1 MIVNF
6 APIFYAGN
14 KLLTELNGSL
24 SKNHCKSRDIV
35 DAMASVKQM
44 LNKLEQKQNEFTTI
58 WDEFKK
64 YMSNLKTLGGLI
76 DGINIVTKWI
86 FGTGE
91 EMIAH
96 EIGTD
101 LQASER
107 LCNSHNSLEIYLIY
121 GFYAELNYKI
131 KRFLNEK
138 DSMTMKSVAFK
149 DFIAQKQFMDFL
161 CRGFANRLERRRI
174 VLIACVRFYRLV
186 TAYFDRTSQC
196 FDQHIVG
203 NKIIEYEICVDK
215 LQSLRELK
223 IDLENVVRE
232 LDKEGEKLSDVLSM
246 PVKDVLGRDTGVDYS
261 QEISMVRDI
270 LTETKNRRNIF
281 FESAELQILTFEKI
295 IHIHT
300 YERDAMMATKWIDE
314 LLSYTIKTHS
324 YVGSNIHE
332 IQRQKQHLQKVQE
345 TAKVSHSPQYMYM
358 SNLRYNNFVAFSFF
372 FFSIDF
378 VLFSLC
384 HL

>member
-1 MIVNF
+1 MNDS
-6 APIFYAGN
+6 
-14 KLLTELNGSL
+14 LN
-24 SKNHCKSRDIV
+24 KNHSKSRDIV
-35 DAMASVKQM
+35 DAISSVKQM
-44 LNKLEQKQNEFTTI
+44 LNKLEPKQTEFTAI

-64 YMSNLKTLGGLI
+64 YMSNLKKLSGLI
-76 DGINIVTKWI
+76 EGINIVTKWI
-86 FGTGE
+86 LGTGE
-91 EMIAH
+91 EMIGKQH
-96 EIGTD
+96 KIGTD
-101 LQASER
+101 LHTSETLR
-107 LCNSHNSLEIYLIY
+107 DSHDALEIKCCETY

-131 KRFLNEK
+131 KRFLNGK

-186 TAYFDRTSQC
+186 TVYFERTSQC

-203 NKIIEYEICVDK
+203 NKIIGFEICVDK

-232 LDKEGEKLSDVLSM
+232 LEKEGEKLGDVLSI

-261 QEISMVRDI
+261 QQIYMVRDI
-270 LTETKNRRNIF
+270 LTETKNRRKIF
-281 FESAELQILTFEKI
+281 LESTELQTLTFEQI

-300 YERDAMMATKWIDE
+300 YERDAMMANNWIDE

-324 YVGSNIHE
+324 YVGCNIHE

-345 TAKVSHSPQYMYM
+345 TAKVSLNQFIIIQIEKP
-358 SNLRYNNFVAFSFF
+358 NVEPSF
-372 FFSIDF
+372 
-378 VLFSLC
+378 
-384 HL
+384 H

>member
-1 MIVNF
+1 MNDS
-6 APIFYAGN
+6 
-14 KLLTELNGSL
+14 LN
-24 SKNHCKSRDIV
+24 KNHCKSRDIA

-44 LNKLEQKQNEFTTI
+44 LNKLEQKQNEFTAI
-58 WDEFKK
+58 WDEFKR

-76 DGINIVTKWI
+76 EGINIVTKWI
-86 FGTGE
+86 LGTGE
-91 EMIAH
+91 EMIATDCKK
-96 EIGTD
+96 IPTD
-101 LQASER
+101 LDTSEKLLDLR
-107 LCNSHNSLEIYLIY
+107 RMHRQTIETY

-131 KRFLNEK
+131 KRFLNEN

-186 TAYFDRTSQC
+186 TAYFNRTSQC
-196 FDQHIVG
+196 FDQLIVG
-203 NKIIEYEICVDK
+203 NKIIEFEICVDK

-232 LDKEGEKLSDVLSM
+232 LEKEGEKLSDVLSM

-281 FESAELQILTFEKI
+281 FQNAELQILTFEQI

-300 YERDAMMATKWIDE
+300 YERDAMMANKWIDE
-314 LLSYTIKTHS
+314 LLSYTIKMHS
-324 YVGSNIHE
+324 YVGCNIHE

-345 TAKVSHSPQYMYM
+345 TAKVSHSPQSTVYVYYM
-358 SNLRYNNFVAFSFF
+358 SNHRYINFIFF
-372 FFSIDF
+372 LFFNLFCSI
-378 VLFSLC
+378 FSLPF
-384 HL
+384 LENIRLW